1 MNRPIESARREFLK
15 ASAALGVTGIAGSQI
30 YISEAQSAN
39 TSLTDLS
46 ATEAVGAMRK
56 GEINAETYATALLDR
71 AAALKR
77 LNAFV
82 SLDPDKVLEAARA
95 ADKRRAAG
103 ETLGALHGLPIPV
116 KDTVN
121 TKDYPTTSGTRAL
134 RTFTPKDDAPVLN
147 PLFAAGAILMGK
159 TNVHELS
166 YGWTSNNA
174 FTGAVHNPYDQS
186 RIPGGS
192 SGGSGAVVAARI
204 APLAVAEDTYGSI
217 RVPATM
223 CGICG
228 IRPTFGRYS
237 NSGIMPIAPD
247 FFDTAGPLA
256 RSVADLA
263 LFDSV
268 ITNDST
274 SLRARPLSGIRIGIA
289 SGYFLRELDSEV
301 ERIMLRML
309 AKLQIA
315 GAVLVWADLPG
326 PLNDAMMNGY
336 FIQNADTKPSI
347 SKYLKDYGTDVTF
360 EQLLE
365 QMSPGIRWIFDNFS
379 LPNGQYYP
387 SSEKIAGAR
396 TQMGIIKQSMR
407 NYFRDEQVEAI
418 AFPPVLMPPPPI
430 GQDAEIEVGG
440 QKLPIWYVMGWNIE
454 VGSCAG
460 LPGLVLPAGLTSS
473 GLPVG
478 IEFDGPPGSDRQ
490 LLALGLSLE
499 KVLGP
504 IPAPALNG

>member
-1 MNRPIESARREFLK
+1 MNRPIELARRQFLK
-15 ASAALGVTGIAGSQI
+15 SSAALGVAGIAGSQMC
-30 YISEAQSAN
+30 ISIAQSAN
-39 TSLTDLS
+39 SSMTDLS
-46 ATEAVGAMRK
+46 AIEAVGAMRN
-56 GEINAETYATALLDR
+56 GEIDAETYAAALLDR
-71 AAALKR
+71 AAALKS

-82 SLDPDKVLEAARA
+82 SLDRDKVLEAARA
-95 ADKRRAAG
+95 ADKRRVAG
-103 ETLGALHGLPIPV
+103 EALGALHGLPIPV
-116 KDTVN
+116 KDSVN
-121 TKDYPTTSGTRAL
+121 TKDLPTTSGTRAL
-134 RTFTPKDDAPVLN
+134 RSFTPKDDAPVLK

-159 TNVHELS
+159 TNIHELS

-228 IRPTFGRYS
+228 IRPSFGRYS
-237 NSGIMPIAPD
+237 NSGVMPIAPD
-247 FFDTAGPLA
+247 FFDMVGPLA

-268 ITNDST
+268 IRNDYT
-274 SLRARPLSGIRIGIA
+274 PLRARPLAGVRIGVA
-289 SGYFLRELDSEV
+289 SGYFLRELDAEV
-301 ERIMLRML
+301 ERIVIQTID
-309 AKLQIA
+309 KLQSA
-315 GAVLVWADLPG
+315 GAVLVWADLPA

-336 FIQNADTKPSI
+336 FIQNADTMPSI
-347 SKYLKDYGTDVTF
+347 SKYLEDYGTNVTF
-360 EQLLE
+360 EQLLQ

-379 LPNGQYYP
+379 LPTAPYYP
-387 SSEKIAGAR
+387 TAEKIAAAR
-396 TQMGIIKQSMR
+396 TQMGVIKQSMR
-407 NYFRDEQVEAI
+407 DYFRDEQVDAI

-430 GQDAEIEVGG
+430 GQDAEIEVRG
-440 QKLPIWYVMGWNIE
+440 QKLPIWYVMGRNIA
-454 VGSCAG
+454 VGSCAS

-478 IEFDGPPGSDRQ
+478 IEFDGPPGSDRE

-504 IPAPALNG
+504 IPAPP